1 MSKNIIIQID
11 GVDQALSAVSDI
23 QTDKV
28 GSGSVKWVPED
39 EQTLEEISV
48 TANGTYTPTNA
59 RGISKATV
67 NVPTKYVTGKGS
79 DGNTHRY
86 SLDDEGEIHENILPE
101 RIEVVTPPTVDMY
114 GNGANI
120 SFTGLTVRAYNGD
133 GTPYDTSSTPDGMIP
148 FEQLVFP
155 VTIAQYDPNAEPY
168 EKKADSP
175 LIDNVPIA
183 TSMDYI
189 MHASGNR
196 YASPP
201 YSDVEIHLSLDSSF
215 KTHVTYFWKGANTI
229 IGMNVTDEP
238 VSEMSYTYGG
248 KTVYYT
254 FSYYTH
260 YGVIDYTKPI
270 VITPNMVVRNENMG
284 DGEACWTAMFG
295 TITTQGGVQIPV
307 QWSRP
312 DDGAILETSFGIMVM
327 PPMNES

>member
-28 GSGSVKWVPED
+28 GGGSVKWVPED
-39 EQTLEEISV
+39 EQTLEEINV
-48 TANGTYTPTNA
+48 TTNGTHTPTNA

-79 DGNTHRY
+79 DGNIHRY
-86 SLDDEGEIHENILPE
+86 SLDDEGEIHEAILPE
-101 RIEVVTPPTVDMY
+101 RIEIATPPTVDMY

-133 GTPYDTSSTPDGMIP
+133 GTPYDTSSTPDGIIP

-155 VTIAQYDPNAEPY
+155 VTVALYDPDAEPY
-168 EKKADSP
+168 EKKADSE
-175 LIDNVPIA
+175 ISHDVPIA
-183 TSMDYI
+183 TSMDYTI
-189 MHASGNR
+189 HAT
-196 YASPP
+196 ASPYHIP
-201 YSDVEIHLSLDSSF
+201 DPGGELIYTLHFDAGYKRYMAYTDGGQF
-215 KTHVTYFWKGANTI
+215 YAGWYA
-229 IGMNVTDEP
+229 TDEP
-238 VSEMSYTYGG
+238 VEGFQSYTYDGR
-248 KTVYYT
+248 TVYYNWS
-254 FSYYTH
+254 FVVI
-260 YGVIDYTKPI
+260 YGAIDTSKPVI
-270 VITPNMVVRNENMG
+270 VTPYMAICGERNMAK
-284 DGEACWTAMFG
+284 DAWTAMYG
-295 TITTQGGVQIPV
+295 TTTTQGGVQIPV